1 MAKKTPFYDVGLE
14 YGAQMQELFGYFL
27 PWEYAPGGV
36 EEHLATRQRASLCD
50 LDYMGEFEIE
60 GVDALRFVQKLF
72 TNDYANTPIGRFHYT
87 AMCNDDGLMMDDGTV
102 WHMGDDKWI
111 YISGDE
117 GDYEWLATNAHGMN
131 VTIRNI
137 TPEVTTL
144 ALQGPR
150 SADVLKKITDADLN
164 SIRYY
169 HFIQDMAV
177 AGVQCNIARMGYT
190 GEFGYELHFAPDR
203 GDHMW
208 DAIMNAGKE
217 FRMAPCGQEAL
228 ESLRQEAGYLLV
240 GNDHDKTINPL
251 EAGVGWAV
259 KFRKDSF
266 NGKRALESIVRRGVT
281 RKLVWFKLKDSAVV
295 NKGDRIFGPE
305 NDQVGVV
312 TSGSFSPTFNR
323 GIALGY
329 VKPQL
334 ALQGVEFEIEVDG
347 AMHAATLSNWPPYDP
362 GDTLT
367 KR

>member
-144 ALQGPR
+144 ALQGLDP
-150 SADVLKKITDADLN
+150 
-164 SIRYY
+164 
-169 HFIQDMAV
+169 Q
-177 AGVQCNIARMGYT
+177 
-190 GEFGYELHFAPDR
+190 
-203 GDHMW
+203 
-208 DAIMNAGKE
+208 
-217 FRMAPCGQEAL
+217 
-228 ESLRQEAGYLLV
+228 
-240 GNDHDKTINPL
+240 
-251 EAGVGWAV
+251 
-259 KFRKDSF
+259 
-266 NGKRALESIVRRGVT
+266 
-281 RKLVWFKLKDSAVV
+281 
-295 NKGDRIFGPE
+295 
-305 NDQVGVV
+305 
-312 TSGSFSPTFNR
+312 TF
-323 GIALGY
+323 
-329 VKPQL
+329 
-334 ALQGVEFEIEVDG
+334 
-347 AMHAATLSNWPPYDP
+347 
-362 GDTLT
+362 
-367 KR
+367 